1 MGGAVVLEKTH
12 EERILEAVRK
22 AAGSVN
28 HGEVQIKIE
37 QTKDIIDVVVITQE
51 RVRLER
57 KTRKYA

>member
-1 MGGAVVLEKTH
+1 MVLEKMH
-12 EERILEAVRK
+12 EEKILEAVRK

-37 QTKDIIDVVVITQE
+37 QTKNILDVVVITQE

-57 KTRKYA
+57 KSQKTA